1 MLVSLLVF
9 LIVLSVLIFVHEL
22 GHFLAAK
29 RMGVKVTEFGF
40 GYPPRLWGKK
50 IGETVYSINL
60 IPFGG
65 FARLYGQEEEVS
77 QEVERAFYSQSKLRR
92 AVIVVAGVLMNVVLG
107 VICFAVVYSRMGVPE
122 PLGAVRIVAVAEGSP
137 AEEAGLQPEDEVVAV
152 KKEEWQPV
160 KTNEEFIAVVE
171 QARGRTLTL
180 KIKRG
185 EVIEEV
191 AVRVRTE
198 EETPEGEGALGVVI
212 KDVELRFYPAPLM
225 WFKGVE
231 AGIGEALA
239 WGRMIVEDVIKMVE
253 RLFKGEVPKEVA
265 GPVGVFQATATV
277 RKEGWLAVVQFMGI
291 LSINLAVLNM
301 LPIPALDGGWLVF
314 LVLENI
320 WGERQRKIERVV
332 SQIGFALLIFL
343 MLLVTLNDIRR
354 LLGG

>member
-65 FARLYGQEEEVS
+65 FARLYGQDEEVS

-92 AVIVVAGVLMNVVLG
+92 AVIVVAGVVMNVVLG
-107 VICFAVVYSRMGVPE
+107 VVCFAVVYSRMGIPE
-122 PLGAVRIVAVAEGSP
+122 PLGVVKIVGVAEGSP
-137 AEEAGLQPEDEVVAV
+137 AAVAGLQPEDEVVAV

-160 KTNEEFIAVVE
+160 KTNAEFISLVE
-171 QARGRTLTL
+171 EARGSTLVL
-180 KIKRG
+180 RIKRG
-185 EVIEEV
+185 EEVKEV

-212 KDVELRFYPAPLM
+212 KDTVLRFYSPPLM
-225 WFKGVE
+225 WLKGIE
-231 AGIGEALA
+231 AGLEEALA
-239 WGRMIVEDVIKMVE
+239 WGGMIVADVLKMVG
-253 RLFKGEVPKEVA
+253 RLFQGEVPKEVA

-314 LVLENI
+314 LFLENI
-320 WGERQRKIERVV
+320 WGERQRKIERLA

-343 MLLVTLNDIRR
+343 MLLVTLNDVRR
-354 LLGG
+354 LLGR